1 MDLYR
6 LCILVGACLINDGA
20 FFAEMNKIKEE
31 RKGKKKKK
39 KVYILQSQ
47 TPSPIPNPRL

>member
-20 FFAEMNKIKEE
+20 LFAEMNKIKEE
-31 RKGKKKKK
+31 CKGEK